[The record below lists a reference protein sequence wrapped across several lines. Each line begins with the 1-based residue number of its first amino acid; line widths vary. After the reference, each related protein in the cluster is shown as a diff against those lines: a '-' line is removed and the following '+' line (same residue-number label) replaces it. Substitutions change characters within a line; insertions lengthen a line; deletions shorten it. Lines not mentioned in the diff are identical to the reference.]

1 MGAFDDLIPSSRSK
15 PAPGAFDDLLPSKD
29 GGKPTGVFD
38 DLVPERPS
46 MLKQIALENPAT
58 AAVEAGLSLATTG
71 VVLPVA
77 GLAGLA
83 VGAGNALGL
92 TDRTGAD
99 AVSDVADAL
108 TYQPRGEMG
117 KAAAG
122 IVAYPFEKLN
132 EAATYAGEKTREATD
147 SPAAATAVHTL
158 IEGVAP
164 LVAGPAVKA
173 GKTRIAGKTQ
183 AAPEGIA
190 REVLATN
197 DASAVAEVSRA
208 VDRAV
213 AADSATSIIEGKSGE
228 TTQARAQRLVGDDQT
243 LREPETQ
250 GFHAVWREGDQGL
263 PPVGGELR
271 AVPGRHGASADANA
285 LAGSSG
291 RDGGLLPRELLL
303 DDATG
308 AGEAPRL
315 LPEGGDRLQANDGRR
330 SGEVARAADAE
341 FGPSQ
346 SRAGLSAER
355 VRGENRSPVDV
366 ADLQRRDFAT
376 PRDGEAFRGPAG
388 TAVGAPESRLVARSR
403 AEPGTQQRSAPILD
417 ISAGPLSRS
426 AAVAR
431 PDLVIR
437 TREATPAGPFVDL
450 LPDSA
455 AVREAA
461 RMPAQREWAAF
472 APDSGSLGVP
482 RAEMPQI
489 KAEHRGAMTQFME
502 ARGIS
507 HKAEVVAGH
516 LLKPT
521 QAEFSP
527 AKVKKA
533 MAFEGGDRSIL
544 VSSDGYVLD
553 GHHQWL
559 AKREKGEAIKVIR
572 FDSPIGDLIR
582 LAHEFP
588 SSQRAKTGQAGTEY
602 SFAPGA
608 NYAPLIDDS
617 RVPASAA
624 GTGKATG
631 RAEPIRREDVIIPFA
646 KALGASIYTGRVK
659 MKNALGFFRR
669 GNEEVR
675 IKRHADL
682 EVTAHEMAHLIDSRV
697 PALSREWR
705 SNSALRK
712 ELKSVSYDQ
721 NSVPEG
727 WAESV
732 RLWMTQPDVLQQRA
746 PMVFSWI
753 EGFVASDKKYGP
765 PMRKA
770 QEGMTGWFDQDAID
784 RARSKIGDHRP
795 LSDAMNGIFDRFRQ
809 STVDDLHGIYR
820 MERELQG
827 GKLEPVGAY
836 ESARLS
842 RASASIADGAVRFG
856 YPVKNADGAFTYRGK
871 GLQEILKPVAE
882 HLDDALLYFVGR
894 SANELMLQGREHLF
908 TKGEIRGMLAL
919 ETPEARKAFAE
930 YQQWNRG
937 VLDFAEA
944 QGVLNP
950 ETRAKWKRT
959 EYLPF
964 HRIEQP
970 GGLKGKPGDWA
981 GVQALTGGTENIR
994 DVLGNM
1000 IGNAAQLID
1009 VAVKNEARVKIANLA
1024 SRPGGGKFMTK
1035 IDPGSRPV
1043 KVSGNQVLDEMA
1055 KRYGLMVDGEAP
1067 AFFQFLL
1074 HNQPPAGSNVVAVLK
1089 QGKPVWYEVADPILY
1104 RALNA
1109 IDRPPM
1115 DWLTKWLSKPKRLG
1129 QATITLTPDF
1139 MLANIARDTIMG
1151 AVMSRSG
1158 FRPVIDSLKGMRL
1171 RMAEDPL
1178 YRDYIANGGG
1188 LSSLY
1193 LDEHHLR
1200 AKLEKFYHDHG
1211 IDTRTVLDTP
1221 DKILGFIETLGDAFE
1236 MSTRLGE
1243 YSQAIK
1249 AGEHPRHAAY
1259 QGREVS
1265 TDFAMRGDSKA
1276 LGFMYDTVMFLRPAV
1291 VSMDRLYR
1299 GIAHDPNKAAIGAKT
1314 AMLALASVGL
1324 YLLNRDDPRYQDLN
1338 DWDRDANWHFFVGD
1352 QHFRYPKIW
1361 EIGAV
1366 ASVAERTTE
1375 RLLQSDPGGLGKDF
1389 ARIIGNTFSLNYMP
1403 QIVAP
1408 LAEQATNRN
1417 AFTKAPLETPGM
1429 ENVQPFLRAKPSTS
1443 ETMKALGMA
1452 TRDLPE
1458 SLQVN
1463 PVRAEALLRGY
1474 LNTWGMY
1481 GLMLS
1486 DRAFFGDKL
1495 PEMRADQMPVIRRFY
1510 SQEPPLHTKFE
1521 TQFYDMLGEAKRLQG
1536 TLRELDRQ
1544 GRPDIADQKEQG
1556 PLAGEAKPLELAN
1569 KNLHGINSEMR
1580 DVRRAADL
1588 TSAEKRQRLD
1598 QLTVERNQLLKDAVQ
1613 AAKAAQQQR

>member
-1 MGAFDDLIPSSRSK
+1 M
-15 PAPGAFDDLLPSKD
+15 
-29 GGKPTGVFD
+29 PT
-38 DLVPERPS
+38 
-46 MLKQIALENPAT
+46 
-58 AAVEAGLSLATTG
+58 
-71 VVLPVA
+71 
-77 GLAGLA
+77 
-83 VGAGNALGL
+83 
-92 TDRTGAD
+92 
-99 AVSDVADAL
+99 
-108 TYQPRGEMG
+108 
-117 KAAAG
+117 
-122 IVAYPFEKLN
+122 
-132 EAATYAGEKTREATD
+132 
-147 SPAAATAVHTL
+147 
-158 IEGVAP
+158 
-164 LVAGPAVKA
+164 
-173 GKTRIAGKTQ
+173 
-183 AAPEGIA
+183 
-190 REVLATN
+190 
-197 DASAVAEVSRA
+197 
-208 VDRAV
+208 
-213 AADSATSIIEGKSGE
+213 
-228 TTQARAQRLVGDDQT
+228 
-243 LREPETQ
+243 
-250 GFHAVWREGDQGL
+250 
-263 PPVGGELR
+263 
-271 AVPGRHGASADANA
+271 
-285 LAGSSG
+285 
-291 RDGGLLPRELLL
+291 
-303 DDATG
+303 
-308 AGEAPRL
+308 PRL

-355 VRGENRSPVDV
+355 VRGESRSPVDV

-431 PDLVIR
+431 PDLVIK
-437 TREATPAGPFVDL
+437 TREATPAGPFADL
-450 LPDSA
+450 LPSGRSVTGD
-455 AVREAA
+455 
-461 RMPAQREWAAF
+461 AQRRPT
-472 APDSGSLGVP
+472 AP
-482 RAEMPQI
+482 
-489 KAEHRGAMTQFME
+489 
-502 ARGIS
+502 
-507 HKAEVVAGH
+507 
-516 LLKPT
+516 
-521 QAEFSP
+521 
-527 AKVKKA
+527 
-533 MAFEGGDRSIL
+533 
-544 VSSDGYVLD
+544 
-553 GHHQWL
+553 
-559 AKREKGEAIKVIR
+559 
-572 FDSPIGDLIR
+572 
-582 LAHEFP
+582 
-588 SSQRAKTGQAGTEY
+588 GTEY

-1115 DWLTKWLSKPKRLG
+1115 DWLTKWLSLPKRVG

-1200 AKLEKFYHDHG
+1200 AKLEKFYHDQG

-1452 TRDLPE
+1452 THDLPE

-1521 TQFYDMLGEAKRLQG
+1521 TQFYDMLGEAKRPQG

-1556 PLAGEAKPLELAN
+1556 PLAGEAKPLERVN

-1588 TSAEKRQRLD
+1588 TSAEKRQLLD
-1598 QLTVERNQLLKDAVQ
+1598 ELTVERNQLLKDAVQ